1 VAKME
6 SKKRG
11 NMLKLRVSDDK
22 IEVLFGKGSEGKVR
36 FKQLNNYGLGEQ
48 IRKDKIDLSN
58 SQQYIEW
65 QITYN
70 IETSSEYK
78 DPQWLVDEC
87 VYKDLRGKER
97 QAYELG
103 KILYEM
109 KKKGWITN
117 SNLNIILREIKRY
130 NYFLDSYE
138 AYIERK
144 GIKRFNGL
152 VFEFHNLILPV
163 FKLCNNDGTFIEA
176 LKQKQQMAYGM
187 QIMVYFCIPC
197 NILKEEDKN
206 NLIYEI
212 TPANTDSII
221 NLVKVF
227 GCASKKHQ
235 DDILKIL
242 ECLKYK

>member
-1 VAKME
+1 ME
-6 SKKRG
+6 SKREEI
-11 NMLKLRVSDDK
+11 LKLRVSDDK
-22 IEVLFGKGSEGKVR
+22 IEVLFRKGSKGKVR
-36 FKQLNNYGLGEQ
+36 FKQPNDYGLGEQ

-70 IETSSEYK
+70 IEISSGYK
-78 DPQWLVDEC
+78 DSQWLVDRC
-87 VYKDLRGKER
+87 VYKDLKGKER

-103 KILYEM
+103 RILYEM

-117 SNLNIILREIKRY
+117 SDLNIILREIEGY
-130 NYFLDSYE
+130 NDFLDSCE

-144 GIKRFNGL
+144 GIKGFNGL
-152 VFEFHNLILPV
+152 EFEFHNLILPV
-163 FKLCNNDGTFIEA
+163 FRLCNNDGTFIEA

-212 TPANTDSII
+212 TSANTDSII

-227 GCASKKHQ
+227 GCASKRHQ

-242 ECLKYK
+242 QCLLQDVNF